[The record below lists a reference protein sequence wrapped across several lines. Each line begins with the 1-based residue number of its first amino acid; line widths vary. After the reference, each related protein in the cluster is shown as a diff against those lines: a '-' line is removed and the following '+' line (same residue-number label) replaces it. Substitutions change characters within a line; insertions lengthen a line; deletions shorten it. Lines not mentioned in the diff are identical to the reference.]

1 MKSKLLLLGISFF
14 FALLSPVFAAQTQA
28 QQPPPQLTGDAATA
42 CQAIICLSTGQPPN
56 ECSAAL
62 ARYFSIQFRRF
73 SDTLR
78 GRINF
83 LDLCPTSSAEGIPQ
97 LINDI
102 ANGAGNCDPDTLN
115 TRLLT
120 GDASNGEPTYISNTL
135 PGECAS
141 YASNPLVRLNLVY
154 VGDPNNGGRWAYG
167 N

>member
-1 MKSKLLLLGISFF
+1 MKSKHALFGISLVFV
-14 FALLSPVFAAQTQA
+14 LTSPAFAAQPQA
-28 QQPPPQLTGDAATA
+28 QQAPPQLTGDAATA

-62 ARYFSIQFRRF
+62 ARYFSIHFRRF

-83 LDLCPTSSAEGIPQ
+83 LNLCPTSSAEGVPQ

-102 ANGAGNCDPDTLN
+102 ANGAGSCDPDTLN
-115 TRLLT
+115 TQLQSADI
-120 GDASNGEPTYISNTL
+120 GNGEPPFISNSL
-135 PGECAS
+135 PGVCAS
-141 YASNPLVRLNLVY
+141 YSANPLVRLNLFY
-154 VGDPNNGGRWAYG
+154 EGIPGAGGRWVYG